1 MITKTNPAQFIGQ
14 PASGDPLRNDDF
26 YQAMVNAMDV
36 GILAVNTSG
45 MTILANRTAR
55 ECFGACQGVH
65 LNDVLPEL
73 WPQVAQKL
81 RGRSRSVEISVRGT
95 EKNYLVRVSPMLLDQ
110 EQLGAV
116 CVFVE
121 STELEEMAKQT
132 AFFKELTLELDTII
146 DSSSDGLWICD
157 ADANVIRINP
167 ASERI
172 NNIQAGDVVGRNMHD
187 LVNLRV
193 FDRSVTLEVL
203 RTGAVVNLL
212 QQREGK
218 KLITTGT
225 PVFDSNKRITR
236 VVVSERDIT
245 EIDNLQRELEEQE
258 TIKDQIRNQMLEMQ
272 QEALEMRHIVAK
284 SPNMI
289 KAFRQAL
296 KVSKVGSTVLIL
308 GESGVGKGLFADLIH
323 KNSER
328 ADKPL
333 IKINC
338 GAIPESLIES
348 ELFGYEKGA
357 FTGAQTGGKP
367 GYFELADEGILFL
380 DEIAEL
386 PLSSQVKLLR
396 FMEDGCIMRL
406 GGTRSRKVDVR
417 ILAAT
422 HRNLERMV
430 EEGKFRLDLYYR
442 LKVIPIYV
450 PSLKERRECVLPLI
464 LHYIDS
470 YAKKHGT
477 PKRLSRAACDTLLA
491 YPFPGNVRELMN
503 LCERLVVM
511 SETEVV
517 GLQDLPVDV
526 VKADT
531 AELAAGDVW
540 PESIT
545 MPQVV
550 ESTERAMLA
559 HALKVH
565 GNQFNMAE
573 ALGVSQPTIA
583 RKLKKYGL
591 SEAVLRSTC

>member
-1 MITKTNPAQFIGQ
+1 VITTNNPAQLIGL
-14 PASGDPLRNDDF
+14 PPSGDPLRTEDF

-45 MTILANRTAR
+45 MTILANLAAR
-55 ECFGACQGVH
+55 ESFGACQGVH

-73 WPQVAQKL
+73 WPRVAQRL
-81 RGRSRSVEISVRGT
+81 MGRSRSVEISVRGT

-110 EQLGAV
+110 EQVGAV

-121 STELEEMAKQT
+121 STELEAMAKQMQ
-132 AFFKELTLELDTII
+132 FFQELTRELDTII

-157 ADANVIRINP
+157 ADAQVIRINP

-172 NNIQAGDVVGRNMHD
+172 NNVQAKDVVGCNMRD
-187 LVNLRV
+187 LVNSRV
-193 FDRSVTLEVL
+193 FDRSATLEVL
-203 RTGAVVNLL
+203 RTGLVVNLL
-212 QQREGK
+212 QHREGR

-225 PVFDSNKRITR
+225 PVYDAGGRITR

-245 EIDNLQRELEEQE
+245 EIDNLQRDLEEQE
-258 TIKDQIRNQMLEMQ
+258 AIKDQFRLQMLEMQ
-272 QEALEMRHIVAK
+272 QEQLETRQIIAR
-284 SPNMI
+284 SPSMI
-289 KAFRQAL
+289 KALHQAL
-296 KVSKVGSTVLIL
+296 KVSKVESTVLIL

-323 KNSER
+323 KNSGR

-348 ELFGYEKGA
+348 ELFGYDKGA
-357 FTGAQTGGKP
+357 FTGAQAGGKP
-367 GYFELADEGILFL
+367 GYFELADGGILFL

-396 FMEDGCIMRL
+396 FMEDGSIMRL
-406 GGTRSRKVDVR
+406 GSTRQREVQVR

-422 HRNLERMV
+422 HRNLEKMV
-430 EEGKFRLDLYYR
+430 EDGKFRLDLYYR
-442 LKVIPIYV
+442 LKVIPIHV
-450 PSLKERRECVLPLI
+450 PSLQERKECVLPLI
-464 LHYIDS
+464 LHYIDW
-470 YAKKHGT
+470 YGNKHST
-477 PKRLSRAACDTLLA
+477 RKRLSRAACDTLLA

-511 SETEVV
+511 TETELVS
-517 GLQDLPVDV
+517 LQDLPADV
-526 VKADT
+526 ARADP
-531 AELAAGDVW
+531 AESAVPALW
-540 PESIT
+540 PVCIT
-545 MPQVV
+545 LPQVV
-550 ESTERAMLA
+550 ESTERALLA
-559 HALKVH
+559 HALKAH
-565 GNQFNMAE
+565 ESQIDMAA

-591 SEAVLRSTC
+591 S

>member
-1 MITKTNPAQFIGQ
+1 M
-14 PASGDPLRNDDF
+14 SGDQVRNEDF
-26 YQAMVNAMDV
+26 YQAMVNAMDI

-45 MTILANRTAR
+45 MTILANRGAR
-55 ECFGACQGVH
+55 ESFGVCQGVH

-73 WPQVAQKL
+73 WPQVAQRLK
-81 RGRSRSVEISVRGT
+81 GRSRNVEISVRGT
-95 EKNYLVRVSPMLLDQ
+95 EKNFLVRVSPMLLDQ
-110 EQLGAV
+110 EQVGAV

-121 STELEEMAKQT
+121 STELEDMARQM
-132 AFFKELTLELDTII
+132 AFFQELTRELDTII
-146 DSSSDGLWICD
+146 NSSSDGLWICD
-157 ADANVIRINP
+157 ADAKVIRINP

-172 NNIQAGDVVGRNMHD
+172 NNIQAREVVGCNMRD
-187 LVNLRV
+187 LVNGRV
-193 FDRSVTLEVL
+193 FDRSATLEVL
-203 RTGAVVNLL
+203 RTGSVVNLL
-212 QQREGK
+212 QQREGR

-225 PVFDSNKRITR
+225 PVFDANQRIVR

-258 TIKDQIRNQMLEMQ
+258 AIKDQYRHQMLEMQ
-272 QEALEMRHIVAK
+272 QEELELRHIVAK
-284 SPNMI
+284 SPSMTR
-289 KAFRQAL
+289 ALRQAL
-296 KVSKVGSTVLIL
+296 KVSKVESTVLVL

-328 ADKPL
+328 AGKPL
-333 IKINC
+333 IKLNC

-348 ELFGYEKGA
+348 ELFGYDKGA
-357 FTGAQTGGKP
+357 FTGAQSGGKP
-367 GYFELADEGILFL
+367 GYFELADGGILFL

-406 GGTRSRKVDVR
+406 GSTRSRQVNVR

-450 PSLKERRECVLPLI
+450 PSLKERKECILPLI
-464 LHYIDS
+464 LHYIEF
-470 YAKKHGT
+470 YAKKHGSR
-477 PKRLSRAACDTLLA
+477 KRLSRAACDTLLA

-511 SETEVV
+511 SETEVIGV
-517 GLQDLPVDV
+517 QDLPTDIA
-526 VKADT
+526 KGDAS
-531 AELAAGDVW
+531 ELSALDGW
-540 PESIT
+540 PESMT
-545 MPQVV
+545 LPQVV
-550 ESTERAMLA
+550 ESTERALLA
-559 HALKVH
+559 QALKVH
-565 GNQFNMAE
+565 GNQLVIAE
-573 ALGVSQPTIA
+573 VLGVSQPTIA

-591 SEAVLRSTC
+591 S

>member
-1 MITKTNPAQFIGQ
+1 
-14 PASGDPLRNDDF
+14 
-26 YQAMVNAMDV
+26 
-36 GILAVNTSG
+36 
-45 MTILANRTAR
+45 
-55 ECFGACQGVH
+55 
-65 LNDVLPEL
+65 
-73 WPQVAQKL
+73 
-81 RGRSRSVEISVRGT
+81 
-95 EKNYLVRVSPMLLDQ
+95 
-110 EQLGAV
+110 
-116 CVFVE
+116 
-121 STELEEMAKQT
+121 
-132 AFFKELTLELDTII
+132 
-146 DSSSDGLWICD
+146 
-157 ADANVIRINP
+157 
-167 ASERI
+167 
-172 NNIQAGDVVGRNMHD
+172 
-187 LVNLRV
+187 
-193 FDRSVTLEVL
+193 
-203 RTGAVVNLL
+203 
-212 QQREGK
+212 
-218 KLITTGT
+218 
-225 PVFDSNKRITR
+225 
-236 VVVSERDIT
+236 
-245 EIDNLQRELEEQE
+245 
-258 TIKDQIRNQMLEMQ
+258 
-272 QEALEMRHIVAK
+272 
-284 SPNMI
+284 
-289 KAFRQAL
+289 
-296 KVSKVGSTVLIL
+296 
-308 GESGVGKGLFADLIH
+308 
-323 KNSER
+323 
-328 ADKPL
+328 
-333 IKINC
+333 
-338 GAIPESLIES
+338 
-348 ELFGYEKGA
+348 
-357 FTGAQTGGKP
+357 
-367 GYFELADEGILFL
+367 
-380 DEIAEL
+380 
-386 PLSSQVKLLR
+386 
-396 FMEDGCIMRL
+396 
-406 GGTRSRKVDVR
+406 
-417 ILAAT
+417 
-422 HRNLERMV
+422 MV

>member
-1 MITKTNPAQFIGQ
+1 MITKTNPAQLIGL
-14 PASGDPLRNDDF
+14 PASGDQLRNEDF

-73 WPQVAQKL
+73 WPQVAQRLK
-81 RGRSRSVEISVRGT
+81 GRSRSVEISVRGT

-121 STELEEMAKQT
+121 STELEEMAKQMT
-132 AFFKELTLELDTII
+132 FFQELTLELDTII

-172 NNIQAGDVVGRNMHD
+172 NNIQAKDVVGCNMHD

-225 PVFDSNKRITR
+225 PVFDANQRIKR

-258 TIKDQIRNQMLEMQ
+258 TIKDQFRIQMLEMQ
-272 QEALEMRHIVAK
+272 QEELEMRQVVAK

-289 KAFRQAL
+289 KALRQAL
-296 KVSKVGSTVLIL
+296 KVSKVASTVLIL

-367 GYFELADEGILFL
+367 GYFELADQGILFL

-396 FMEDGCIMRL
+396 FMEDGSIMRL
-406 GGTRSRKVDVR
+406 GSTRSRGVDVR

-450 PSLKERRECVLPLI
+450 PSLKERKDCVLPLI

-517 GLQDLPVDV
+517 GLQDLPADIA
-526 VKADT
+526 KADT
-531 AELAAGDVW
+531 AEIAVGDVW

-545 MPQVV
+545 LPQVV
-550 ESTERAMLA
+550 ESTERSMLA

-565 GNQFNMAE
+565 GNQFNIAE

-591 SEAVLRSTC
+591 S

>member
-1 MITKTNPAQFIGQ
+1 MITKTNPAQLIGL
-14 PASGDPLRNDDF
+14 PASGDQLRNEDF

-73 WPQVAQKL
+73 WPQVAQRLK
-81 RGRSRSVEISVRGT
+81 GRSRSVEISVRGT

-121 STELEEMAKQT
+121 STELEEMAKQMT
-132 AFFKELTLELDTII
+132 FFQELTLELDTII

-172 NNIQAGDVVGRNMHD
+172 NNIQAKDVVGCNMHD

-225 PVFDSNKRITR
+225 PVFDANQRIKR

-258 TIKDQIRNQMLEMQ
+258 TIKDQFRIQMLEMQ
-272 QEALEMRHIVAK
+272 REELEMRQIVAK

-289 KAFRQAL
+289 KALRQAL
-296 KVSKVGSTVLIL
+296 KVSKVASTVLIL

-367 GYFELADEGILFL
+367 GYFELADQGILFL

-396 FMEDGCIMRL
+396 FMEDGSIMRL
-406 GGTRSRKVDVR
+406 GSTRSRGVDVR

-450 PSLKERRECVLPLI
+450 PSLKERKDCVLPLI

-517 GLQDLPVDV
+517 GLQDLPADIA
-526 VKADT
+526 KADT
-531 AELAAGDVW
+531 AEIAVGDVW

-545 MPQVV
+545 LPQVV
-550 ESTERAMLA
+550 ESTERSMLA

-565 GNQFNMAE
+565 GNQFNIAE

-591 SEAVLRSTC
+591 S

>member
-1 MITKTNPAQFIGQ
+1 VNTPINPAQLIGL
-14 PASGDPLRNDDF
+14 PHSGDPLRTEDF

-45 MTILANRTAR
+45 MTLLANRAAR
-55 ECFGACQGVH
+55 KAFGACQGVH

-73 WPQVAQKL
+73 WPKVAQRL
-81 RGRSRSVEISVRGT
+81 MGRSRSVEISVRGT

-110 EQLGAV
+110 EQVGAV

-121 STELEEMAKQT
+121 STELEDMARQME
-132 AFFKELTLELDTII
+132 FFQGLTRELDTII

-157 ADANVIRINP
+157 ADAKVIRINP

-172 NNIQAGDVVGRNMHD
+172 NNIQAQDVVGCNMRD
-187 LVNLRV
+187 LVDSRV
-193 FDRSVTLEVL
+193 FDRSATLEVL
-203 RTGAVVNLL
+203 RTGSVVNLL
-212 QQREGK
+212 QHREGR

-225 PVFDSNKRITR
+225 PVYDAGGRITR
-236 VVVSERDIT
+236 VVVSERDVT
-245 EIDNLQRELEEQE
+245 EIDSLQRELEEQE
-258 TIKDQIRNQMLEMQ
+258 AIKDQFRLQMLEMQ
-272 QEALEMRHIVAK
+272 QEQQETRQIIAR
-284 SPNMI
+284 SPSMI
-289 KAFRQAL
+289 KALRQAL
-296 KVSKVGSTVLIL
+296 KVSKVESTVLIL

-323 KNSER
+323 KNSGR

-348 ELFGYEKGA
+348 ELFGYDKGA

-367 GYFELADEGILFL
+367 GYFELADGGILFL

-396 FMEDGCIMRL
+396 FMEDGSIMRL
-406 GGTRSRKVDVR
+406 GSTRPREVRVR

-422 HRNLERMV
+422 HRNLEKMV
-430 EEGKFRLDLYYR
+430 EAGKFRLDLYYR
-442 LKVIPIYV
+442 LKVIPIHV
-450 PSLKERRECVLPLI
+450 PSLQERKECILPLI
-464 LHYIDS
+464 LHYMEW
-470 YAKKHGT
+470 YGNKHAT
-477 PKRLSRAACDTLLA
+477 RKRLSRAACDTLLA

-511 SETEVV
+511 TETELVS
-517 GLQDLPVDV
+517 LQDLPADV
-526 VKADT
+526 AKADP
-531 AELAAGDVW
+531 AEGAVPALW
-540 PESIT
+540 PEVISL
-545 MPQVV
+545 PQVV
-550 ESTERAMLA
+550 ESTERALLA

-565 GNQFNMAE
+565 DSQIDMAL

-591 SEAVLRSTC
+591 C

>member
-1 MITKTNPAQFIGQ
+1 MITKTNPAQLIGL
-14 PASGDPLRNDDF
+14 PASGDQLRNEDF

-73 WPQVAQKL
+73 WPQVAQRLK
-81 RGRSRSVEISVRGT
+81 GRSRSVEISVRGT

-121 STELEEMAKQT
+121 STELEEMAKQMT
-132 AFFKELTLELDTII
+132 FFQELTLELDTII
-146 DSSSDGLWICD
+146 NSSSDGLWICD

-172 NNIQAGDVVGRNMHD
+172 NNIQAKDVVGCNMHD

-225 PVFDSNKRITR
+225 PVFDANQRIKR

-258 TIKDQIRNQMLEMQ
+258 TIKDQFRIQMLEMQ
-272 QEALEMRHIVAK
+272 QEELEMRQVVAK

-289 KAFRQAL
+289 KALRQAL
-296 KVSKVGSTVLIL
+296 KVSKVASTVLIL

-367 GYFELADEGILFL
+367 GYFELADQGILFL

-396 FMEDGCIMRL
+396 FMEDGSIMRL
-406 GGTRSRKVDVR
+406 GSTRSRGVDVR

-450 PSLKERRECVLPLI
+450 PSLKERKDCVLPLI

-517 GLQDLPVDV
+517 GLQDLPADIA
-526 VKADT
+526 KADT
-531 AELAAGDVW
+531 AEIAVGDVW

-545 MPQVV
+545 LPQVV
-550 ESTERAMLA
+550 ESTERSMLA

-565 GNQFNMAE
+565 GNQFNIAE

-591 SEAVLRSTC
+591 S

>member
-1 MITKTNPAQFIGQ
+1 MITKTNPAQLIGL
-14 PASGDPLRNDDF
+14 PASGDQLRNEDF

-73 WPQVAQKL
+73 WPQVAQRLK
-81 RGRSRSVEISVRGT
+81 GRSRSVEISVRGT

-121 STELEEMAKQT
+121 STELEEMAKQMT
-132 AFFKELTLELDTII
+132 FFQELTLELDTII

-172 NNIQAGDVVGRNMHD
+172 NNIQAKDVVGCNMHD

-225 PVFDSNKRITR
+225 PVFDANQRIKR

-258 TIKDQIRNQMLEMQ
+258 TIKDQFRIQMLEMQ
-272 QEALEMRHIVAK
+272 REELEMRQIVAK

-289 KAFRQAL
+289 KALRQAL
-296 KVSKVGSTVLIL
+296 KVSKVASTVLIL

-367 GYFELADEGILFL
+367 GYFELADQGILFL

-396 FMEDGCIMRL
+396 FMEDGSIMRL
-406 GGTRSRKVDVR
+406 GSTRSRGVDVR

-450 PSLKERRECVLPLI
+450 PSLKERKDCVLPLI

-517 GLQDLPVDV
+517 GLQDLPADIA
-526 VKADT
+526 KSDT
-531 AELAAGDVW
+531 AEIAVGDVW

-545 MPQVV
+545 LPQVV
-550 ESTERAMLA
+550 ESTERSMLA

-565 GNQFNMAE
+565 GNQFNIAE

-591 SEAVLRSTC
+591 S

>member
-1 MITKTNPAQFIGQ
+1 MITPINPAQLIGLPQ
-14 PASGDPLRNDDF
+14 SGDPLRTEDF

-45 MTILANRTAR
+45 MTILANRAAR
-55 ECFGACQGVH
+55 EAFGACQGVH

-73 WPQVAQKL
+73 WPKVAQRL
-81 RGRSRSVEISVRGT
+81 MGRSRSVEISVRGT

-110 EQLGAV
+110 EQVGAV

-121 STELEEMAKQT
+121 STELEDMARQME
-132 AFFKELTLELDTII
+132 FFQGLTRELDTII

-157 ADANVIRINP
+157 ADAKVIRINP

-172 NNIQAGDVVGRNMHD
+172 NNIQAQDVVGCNMRD
-187 LVNLRV
+187 LVNSRV
-193 FDRSVTLEVL
+193 FDRSATLEVL
-203 RTGAVVNLL
+203 RTGSRVNLL
-212 QQREGK
+212 QHREGR

-225 PVFDSNKRITR
+225 PVFDAGGRITR

-258 TIKDQIRNQMLEMQ
+258 AIKDQFRLQMLEMQ
-272 QEALEMRHIVAK
+272 QEQLETRQIIAR
-284 SPNMI
+284 SPSMI
-289 KAFRQAL
+289 KALRQAL
-296 KVSKVGSTVLIL
+296 KVSKVESTVLIL

-323 KNSER
+323 KNSGR

-348 ELFGYEKGA
+348 ELFGYDKGA

-367 GYFELADEGILFL
+367 GYFELADGGILFL

-396 FMEDGCIMRL
+396 FMEDGSIMRL
-406 GGTRSRKVDVR
+406 GSTRPREVRVR

-422 HRNLERMV
+422 HRNLEKMV
-430 EEGKFRLDLYYR
+430 EAGKFRLDLYYR
-442 LKVIPIYV
+442 LKVIPIHV
-450 PSLKERRECVLPLI
+450 PSLQERKECILPLI
-464 LHYIDS
+464 LHYIEW
-470 YAKKHGT
+470 YGTKHAT
-477 PKRLSRAACDTLLA
+477 RKRLSRAACDTLLA

-511 SETEVV
+511 TETELVS
-517 GLQDLPVDV
+517 LQDLPADV
-526 VKADT
+526 AKADP
-531 AELAAGDVW
+531 AEGAVPALW
-540 PESIT
+540 PEVISL
-545 MPQVV
+545 PQVV
-550 ESTERAMLA
+550 ESTERALLA

-565 GNQFNMAE
+565 DSQVDMAL

-591 SEAVLRSTC
+591 S